1 MPKKEDD
8 LFKEIVE
15 MGKNNTGTNKS
26 WLDSLP
32 NEDFKIIE
40 SVFKKGIKAGIPI
53 IVIAKVVK
61 QKYKVRCSP
70 DSMARTITRR
80 FK

>member
-1 MPKKEDD
+1 MSKKEAD

-15 MGKNNTGTNKS
+15 MGKNNTRSNKS

-40 SVFKKGIKAGIPI
+40 SVFKKGTKAGIPI

-61 QKYKVRCSP
+61 EKYKVKHSP
-70 DSMARTITRR
+70 HSMARTITRR